1 MWEISKNQKLIEQA
15 GCSII
20 KEERGM
26 KSTRENHSVFDQTTG
41 TIFGSLVKGTDLM
54 EGIIQEYEK
63 YGAESGVVTFIGSV
77 SQAGYVYPAERSDG
91 SLCYCDLVEREG
103 PFGILSGTGFLS
115 KNENGYTDLHMHA
128 VFFGKQGIVFGG
140 HLISGKNPVCVTVEF
155 SIQVGNNIK
164 ATRSFNE
171 DLGFPTI
178 NFK

>member
-1 MWEISKNQKLIEQA
+1 MWEISKNQKLKEQA

-63 YGAESGVVTFIGSV
+63 YGAESGVVSFIGSV
-77 SQAGYVYPAERSDG
+77 SQAGYVYPAERPDG

-164 ATRSFNE
+164 AIRSFNE